1 MARQSVAEKWFVGNE
16 KLSDDKKQHTKW
28 KGKKKYFE
36 EKNEKNSAAQK
47 PERPANHPELIG
59 LGRGY
64 KI

>member
-1 MARQSVAEKWFVGNE
+1 M
-16 KLSDDKKQHTKW
+16 
-28 KGKKKYFE
+28 KGQKNILRK
-36 EKNEKNSAAQK
+36 KNEKNSAAQK